1 MCQLAGAS
9 GGTRLLWWAL
19 VQGLM
24 TLADPQ
30 QGDTSADTRLM
41 EHMYDFKRFQ
51 LVQDECSE

>member
-1 MCQLAGAS
+1 
-9 GGTRLLWWAL
+9 
-19 VQGLM
+19 M